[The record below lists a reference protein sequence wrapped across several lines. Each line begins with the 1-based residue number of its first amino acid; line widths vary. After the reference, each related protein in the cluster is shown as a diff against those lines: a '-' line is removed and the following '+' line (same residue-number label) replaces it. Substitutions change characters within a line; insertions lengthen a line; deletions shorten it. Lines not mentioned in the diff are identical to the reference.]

1 MIILIIKIQIIN
13 RQVRTAYE
21 FLRYAISTL
30 HYIALGIQHM
40 ASTLL
45 YLLLKLQ

>member
-1 MIILIIKIQIIN
+1 MNFYVMPLAH
-13 RQVRTAYE
+13 T
-21 FLRYAISTL
+21 
-30 HYIALGIQHM
+30 ALGIQHM